1 MKQSLKQ
8 VSRALNAL
16 STAALWVAGIG
27 LVAMTVIVAYQV
39 FTRYVLNASPPWT
52 EAASIMIMSWFIF
65 LGAAVGVR
73 ENFHMGFDVLMYV
86 LPSGAKPW
94 LHAITD
100 LAIFGFAFGMVYY
113 GGELAVRYWSTR
125 IPVLGLP
132 TTFTYLPIV
141 ISGVLMCLFSLERLL
156 LRAAG
161 ETVDEPIT
169 DDVVVATAD

>member
-1 MKQSLKQ
+1 MKNSLSAMVRTLDV
-8 VSRALNAL
+8 VSKI
-16 STAALWVAGIG
+16 ALWIAGLG
-27 LVAMTVIVAYQV
+27 LVAMTLIVAYQV

-73 ENFHMGFDVLMYV
+73 EKFHMGFDVLMYV
-86 LPSGAKPW
+86 LPEGAKPW

-100 LAIFGFAFGMVYY
+100 IAIFGFAFGMAYY
-113 GGELAVRYWSTR
+113 GGELAIRYWSTR

-141 ISGVLMCLFSLERLL
+141 VSGVLMCLFSLERLL

-161 ETVDEPIT
+161 ENVDEAIA
-169 DDVVVATAD
+169 DAAVTAD